1 VSSDPLQA
9 GVGLGHEKDG
19 HPGILSGPAP
29 LRDSA
34 QLSCRLSQAS
44 CGSVRAV
51 LLPLL
56 AAGDLGVGV
65 WLLWL
70 ARRHYGWDQPGIPV
84 TGVLLL
90 MCALFLA
97 WLALQ
102 HPAAPAVTP
111 SRPSVPVLI

>member
-1 VSSDPLQA
+1 VDSTST
-9 GVGLGHEKDG
+9 G
-19 HPGILSGPAP
+19 PGG
-29 LRDSA
+29 
-34 QLSCRLSQAS
+34 

-56 AAGDLGVGV
+56 AAGDLGVGG
-65 WLLWL
+65 WLLWH
-70 ARRHYGWDQPGIPV
+70 ARRHHGWDQPGVPV

-102 HPAAPAVTP
+102 HPAAPAVPPSTP
-111 SRPSVPVLI
+111 NAPVLI

>member
-1 VSSDPLQA
+1 LTDKKE
-9 GVGLGHEKDG
+9 GGDG
-19 HPGILSGPAP
+19 PG
-29 LRDSA
+29 R
-34 QLSCRLSQAS
+34 

-65 WLLWL
+65 WLLWH
-70 ARRHYGWDQPGIPV
+70 ARGHHGWDRPGVPV

-102 HPAAPAVTP
+102 HPVAPTAPP
-111 SRPSVPVLI
+111 SPPNAPVPV